1 MLTQGSFLMRA
12 RNKSQAPVV
21 YGRIID
27 CHPYSASGGWADG
40 PIFAVLMPGRFA
52 SNFRRFCK
60 KTRISTGHLSKVLT
74 GNATPSGAMLIS
86 IAKEGFDVN
95 LILAGVSYSEM
106 LSERESEIE
115 KLKLIIDELRSII
128 NFNLKKS

>member
-1 MLTQGSFLMRA
+1 MKIQNAKKLSKTSEISNRFRQLIKDHNMTQRE
-12 RNKSQAPVV
+12 
-21 YGRIID
+21 
-27 CHPYSASGGWADG
+27 
-40 PIFAVLMPGRFA
+40 
-52 SNFRRFCK
+52 FCK

-128 NFNLKKS
+128 NFNLKK

>member
-1 MLTQGSFLMRA
+1 MESLLT
-12 RNKSQAPVV
+12 NKSSETSE
-21 YGRIID
+21 I
-27 CHPYSASGGWADG
+27 SN
-40 PIFAVLMPGRFA
+40 RFRKMIKDH
-52 SNFRRFCK
+52 NMTQKEFCK

-74 GNATPSGAMLIS
+74 GNATPSGSMLIS

-128 NFNLKKS
+128 NFNLKK

>member
-1 MLTQGSFLMRA
+1 MKKQYAKKLSQTSEISNRFRQLIKDHNMTQRE
-12 RNKSQAPVV
+12 
-21 YGRIID
+21 
-27 CHPYSASGGWADG
+27 
-40 PIFAVLMPGRFA
+40 
-52 SNFRRFCK
+52 FCK

-74 GNATPSGAMLIS
+74 GNAIPSGAMLIS

-128 NFNLKKS
+128 NFNLKK

>member
-1 MLTQGSFLMRA
+1 MKIQNAKKLSKTSEISNRFRQLIKDHNMTQRE
-12 RNKSQAPVV
+12 
-21 YGRIID
+21 
-27 CHPYSASGGWADG
+27 
-40 PIFAVLMPGRFA
+40 
-52 SNFRRFCK
+52 FCE

-74 GNATPSGAMLIS
+74 GNAIPSGAMLIS

-128 NFNLKKS
+128 NFNLKK